1 MNFDQNTLNALLALD
16 DRTLWQ
22 TIRHI
27 AASHNIAL
35 PEGNIPRGDME
46 KLRAAMSGASQADVN
61 EAMRIINEY
70 GKGGR

>member
-22 TIRHI
+22 TVRQI

-35 PEGNIPRGDME
+35 PESALPKGDMDR
-46 KLRAAMSGASQADVN
+46 LRSAMSGASAADLN
-61 EAMRIINEY
+61 DAMRIINEY
-70 GKGGR
+70 GRRGR